1 MRRSRDA
8 VFEGET
14 EYGEAEA
21 GDGVEA
27 SGGARKNETG
37 KRKREGGT
45 VSRAALASI
54 LAKSGQS
61 AIGRT
66 LPSLTRF
73 STTVW
78 AIAFGTASY
87 CLKIIVNEPRPCV
100 TVRIAFE

>member
-1 MRRSRDA
+1 MPAAASEMPPYLLYSGRDGLRAVRCARRGFSIA
-8 VFEGET
+8 LQNGK
-14 EYGEAEA
+14 G
-21 GDGVEA
+21 GGV
-27 SGGARKNETG
+27 TP
-37 KRKREGGT
+37 
-45 VSRAALASI
+45 AAFAPKLV
-54 LAKSGQS
+54 KSGQS